1 MPGPTELIDDTALDA
16 ALDRTYRRYGALRAR
31 QQTRRRWIAA
41 GAMAGVLA
49 IAAVGVPMLR
59 AADPQVVPAGP
70 ARGGTSVTTTT
81 LDPDAA
87 LPVPE
92 GFTLS
97 RVGEAWLLERVLD
110 PPRPIEP
117 GVSVATS
124 SKVVER
130 AGVSRFR
137 PGPVPRSVVVELT
150 CVTTL
155 ARVEQVAYTVS
166 GGVVTV
172 DATVDHDPLDPPCGV
187 GQPGPEIALP
197 LEQPLPEGAQVVAGS
212 VRIP

>member
-1 MPGPTELIDDTALDA
+1 MPGPTDIIDEIDLDA

-31 QQTRRRWIAA
+31 QARRRRAVA
-41 GAMAGVLA
+41 GGALAVIVA

-59 AADPQVVPAGP
+59 PEDSPVTPATTP
-70 ARGGTSVTTTT
+70 RGGPSVTTTT
-81 LDPDAA
+81 LDPDGA
-87 LPVPE
+87 LPTPE

-97 RVGEAWLLERVLD
+97 RVGEAWILERVPD

-117 GVSVATS
+117 GVSVGTS
-124 SKVVER
+124 SKVNER

-137 PGPVPRSVVVELT
+137 PGPVSRSVVVELT
-150 CVTTL
+150 CVTAL
-155 ARVEQVAYTVS
+155 ARIEQVAYTVS

-172 DATVDHDPLDPPCGV
+172 DAIVDHDPLDVPCEPDQV
-187 GQPGPEIALP
+187 GPEVTLP
-197 LEQPLPEGAQVVAGS
+197 LEQPLPVGAQVVAGS

>member
-1 MPGPTELIDDTALDA
+1 
-16 ALDRTYRRYGALRAR
+16 
-31 QQTRRRWIAA
+31 
-41 GAMAGVLA
+41 MAGVLA

-59 AADPQVVPAGP
+59 AADPQVVPAEP
-70 ARGGTSVTTTT
+70 SRGGPSVTTTT

-97 RVGEAWLLERVLD
+97 RVGEAWLLERVPD
-110 PPRPIEP
+110 PPAPIEP

-155 ARVEQVAYTVS
+155 ARIEQVAYTVA

-172 DATVDHDPLDPPCGV
+172 DATVDHDPLDAPCEV

-197 LEQPLPEGAQVVAGS
+197 LDQPLPEGAQVVAGS